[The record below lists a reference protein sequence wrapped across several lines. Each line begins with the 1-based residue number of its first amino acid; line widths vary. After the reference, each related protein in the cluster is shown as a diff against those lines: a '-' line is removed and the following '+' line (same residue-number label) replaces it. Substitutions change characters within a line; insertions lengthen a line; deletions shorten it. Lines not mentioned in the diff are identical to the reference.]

1 VANADRAVEAEKQ
14 KKFWDQIEARLT
26 ALENNIAPLQTGQM
40 PVLVAL
46 PDRLTVLETRTNS
59 LEGNFHD
66 METHVSQMDADLQ
79 ELDADFTAK
88 EARDS
93 GLSPQEM
100 SQKIK
105 ILEAQ
110 LEAFREL
117 MQQVTKAQTADL
129 EAIQKAQRILR
140 SDLEAKPVVR
150 GEGNDG
156 ITELQKRLERKA
168 DVDTVEQLLRG
179 SIKTKEVISASFHG
193 WLDMCVLGGAIQM

>member
-1 VANADRAVEAEKQ
+1 VANADRAAEAEKQ
-14 KKFWDQIEARLT
+14 KKLWDQIDARLT
-26 ALENNIAPLQTGQM
+26 ALENNIAPLQTGEM

-100 SQKIK
+100 TEKIK
-105 ILEAQ
+105 NLEAQ

-129 EAIQKAQRILR
+129 EAIQKAQR
-140 SDLEAKPVVR
+140 
-150 GEGNDG
+150 
-156 ITELQKRLERKA
+156 
-168 DVDTVEQLLRG
+168 VEFPT
-179 SIKTKEVISASFHG
+179 IHP
-193 WLDMCVLGGAIQM
+193 

>member
-26 ALENNIAPLQTGQM
+26 ALENNIAPLQIGQM

-66 METHVSQMDADLQ
+66 IETQVSQMDADLQ

-100 SQKIK
+100 TEKIK
-105 ILEAQ
+105 NLEAQ
-110 LEAFREL
+110 VSMF
-117 MQQVTKAQTADL
+117 
-129 EAIQKAQRILR
+129 
-140 SDLEAKPVVR
+140 VV
-150 GEGNDG
+150 
-156 ITELQKRLERKA
+156 IIWHMSHKTLVLSY
-168 DVDTVEQLLRG
+168 LLR
-179 SIKTKEVISASFHG
+179 
-193 WLDMCVLGGAIQM
+193 LLLQ

>member
-100 SQKIK
+100 TEKIK
-105 ILEAQ
+105 NLEAQ

-129 EAIQKAQRILR
+129 EAIQKAQR
-140 SDLEAKPVVR
+140 
-150 GEGNDG
+150 
-156 ITELQKRLERKA
+156 
-168 DVDTVEQLLRG
+168 VEFPTIRP
-179 SIKTKEVISASFHG
+179 
-193 WLDMCVLGGAIQM
+193 